1 MTQVLLMK
9 NMESNIERLTQQHS
23 KDDNLQQSI
32 IKIRDIMDEIQNLL
46 EEIKYSPVEF
56 HKAIEDKKSYVLRIK
71 QRLNL

>member
-1 MTQVLLMK
+1 
-9 NMESNIERLTQQHS
+9 MESKTEKLTQLHTN
-23 KDDNLQQSI
+23 DDNLQQSI
-32 IKIRDIMDEIQNLL
+32 IKIRDIMDEIQSLL